1 MNTGTASGRVLA
13 SILLVAMLI
22 ALAIRLRLV
31 DVPFERDEGEYA
43 YAGQLILQGVPPF
56 AEAYNMKMPGIYVAY
71 AAVLAVFG
79 QTHRAVHLGLILVN
93 LLTALLLYALFR
105 RLFNREIG
113 LLGAAAYVLLSLAPH
128 AQGIVANAEHFVLLF
143 AVGGLVVLLDG
154 IGSHKRSLIFTAG
167 LLLGVAFLMKQHAV
181 FFIAFGGLL
190 LVSGLLA
197 RSSVSLP
204 RRATT
209 AALFAAGLAIPF
221 SLTCLFLWRAGVFD
235 RFWFWAYEYG
245 REYVSQAPLAYGMKI
260 LGQRIAELFGDSP
273 LFWILALVGLSSPLW
288 SRAKKKKESLIALY
302 AFVVLAFLAT
312 CPGLFFRRHY
322 FILFLPAVALL
333 SAVGIST
340 LAQRAPVADRDR
352 RGVLVVLI
360 GAAVL
365 LQLVLG
371 LPTYFTR
378 TPEEVCRS
386 LYGGNPFP
394 ESVEV
399 GRFIRDHSSASDTI
413 AVLGS
418 EPQIY
423 FYARRRSAT
432 GYIYTYALME
442 AQPFAREMQE
452 EMIEQ
457 IETAGPRFIVVV
469 NVRASWLEKRDSEPR
484 LRQWMPKYLQ
494 ANYRKIDSYPPG
506 TQRPTLDLWERRD
519 S

>member
-13 SILLVAMLI
+13 TILLVAMLI

-79 QTHRAVHLGLILVN
+79 QTHRAVHVGLILVN

-105 RLFNREIG
+105 RLFDREIG
-113 LLGAAAYVLLSLAPH
+113 VLGAAAYVLLSVVPH

-143 AVGGLVVLLDG
+143 AAGGLVVLLDG
-154 IGSHKRSLIFTAG
+154 IGGHKRSLIFTAG

-197 RSSVSLP
+197 RPSVSVP

-245 REYVSQAPLAYGMKI
+245 REYVSQAPVSYGMKI

-273 LFWILALVGLSSPLW
+273 LFWILALVGLASPLW
-288 SRAKKKKESLIALY
+288 SRAKKGSLIALY

-333 SAVGIST
+333 SAVGVST
-340 LAQRAPVADRDR
+340 LAKRAPVADRDR

-360 GAAVL
+360 VAAVL

-371 LPTYFTR
+371 APTYFTR
-378 TPEEVCRS
+378 TPEEVSRS
-386 LYGGNPFP
+386 FYGGNPFP
-394 ESVEV
+394 ESVEI
-399 GRFIRDHSSASDTI
+399 GRFIRENSSASDTI

-423 FYARRRSAT
+423 FYAKRRSAT

-442 AQPFAREMQE
+442 AQPFARQMQE

-457 IETAGPRFIVVV
+457 IETGRPKFIVVV
-469 NVRASWLEKRDSEPR
+469 NVRASWLEKRASEPA

-494 ANYRKIDSYPPG
+494 ANYLQVDSYPHG